1 MKSVSV
7 MKKRASEAWKFLVP
21 LISPWDFGWTW
32 DGGIA
37 RPTKADVIEAFN
49 ARRHGRYRWTRKKML
64 DHFSGER
71 TLYFAADGRAGTKL
85 VLGMFDIDCHRRG
98 CLEHA
103 LAFAEHLKRFF
114 PTLYVEPST
123 NGKGVHGYF
132 LLEKGDLGDRYART
146 LFAHIQ
152 VWAEDEYDRWQA
164 TTPDKPIDGVEI
176 KGSPARLTW
185 SPDGRLEDMT
195 MGTLA
200 KLPRQVVD
208 RFDEFRAT
216 TRISVKTLREL
227 LGRVVLGDGLTGKFV
242 RERLGR
248 PRASAVVT
256 PAPVPSSRK
265 TPVRSG
271 STAGHPVD
279 GGYLQQLPIY
289 REVAEGLVDGP
300 IATSGRAVATVE
312 DVAIFVMLLVA
323 FTDNPN
329 ADGSMPTKRFKAVWE
344 VMHERG
350 EVDRPWNPNRFTA
363 LRNHLTKR
371 SMIRWIDRRHVEGF
385 LGDDGEYVKGK
396 AAKWAAGRKLVELIE
411 RTKGEEEREG
421 GEEEH
426 LSYNKD
432 ERSSVITTPPSLCE
446 TSDMVDDVIDDEF
459 RPILLLF
466 DTSFVARLRRDH
478 FVRPTRSP
486 ELWSEMRW
494 AA

>member
-1 MKSVSV
+1 

-21 LISPWDFGWTW
+21 LISPWDFGWKW

-37 RPTKADVIEAFN
+37 RPMKADVIEAFN
-49 ARRHGRYRWTRKKML
+49 ARRHGRYRWTRKKTL
-64 DHFSGER
+64 AHFSGER

-85 VLGMFDIDCHRRG
+85 VLGMIDVDCHRRG
-98 CLEHA
+98 CLEYA
-103 LAFAEHLKRFF
+103 LAFAEHLKTFL
-114 PTLYVEPST
+114 PMLYFEPST

-132 LLEKGDLGDRYART
+132 LLEKGDLGDRYTRT
-146 LFAHIQ
+146 LYANLQ

-164 TTPDKPIDGVEI
+164 ANPDKPIDGVEV

-216 TRISVKTLREL
+216 TRISIKTLKQL

-248 PRASAVVT
+248 PRAAAVT
-256 PAPVPSSRK
+256 PASVSSRK
-265 TPVRSG
+265 TTVRSG

-279 GGYLQQLPIY
+279 GRYLRHLPAY
-289 REVAEGLVDGP
+289 RKVAEGLMDGP
-300 IATSGRAVATVE
+300 IPTSGRAVASVE
-312 DVAIFVMLLVA
+312 DLTIFVMLLVA
-323 FTDNPN
+323 FGENSN
-329 ADGSMPTKRFKAVWE
+329 ADGSMPTKRFKSVWE
-344 VMHERG
+344 AMHERG

-363 LRNHLTKR
+363 IRDHLTR
-371 SMIRWIDRRHVEGF
+371 SSMILWIDRRHVEGF
-385 LGDDGEYVKGK
+385 VGDDGEYVKGR
-396 AAKWAAGRKLVELIE
+396 AAKWAAGRRLVELIE
-411 RTKGEEEREG
+411 RTTGGEEEERGE
-421 GEEEH
+421 EEEH

-432 ERSSVITTPPSLCE
+432 DSPSASPLPPSRDE
-446 TSDMVDDVIDDEF
+446 SSDLFDDVIDDEF

-466 DTSFVARLRRDH
+466 GTSFVARLKRDH

-486 ELWSEMRW
+486 ELWSEMRS